1 MATTGHAT
9 VLLSGVQQG
18 NSKKSGYDTEEQIY
32 MHANIDY
39 FFFYSPREY
48 FTVVIT
54 GEP

>member
-1 MATTGHAT
+1 MVTTGHAT

-18 NSKKSGYDTEEQIY
+18 NSKKSGYNTEEQIY
-32 MHANIDY
+32 MHANID
-39 FFFYSPREY
+39 FFFYSPPEY